1 MQKYVE
7 KIKIF
12 QRTKVNIWF
21 PLLIIQI
28 HHNISQTLWKM
39 IIKIKASSKVTG
51 KLPCTLNYLKVQDI
65 WKRVKT
71 FQSYNTLLQGCKS
84 DTVTSNRL

>member
-1 MQKYVE
+1 MEDDHKNKGLIKGNR
-7 KIKIF
+7 KIALYI
-12 QRTKVNIWF
+12 
-21 PLLIIQI
+21 
-28 HHNISQTLWKM
+28 
-39 IIKIKASSKVTG
+39 
-51 KLPCTLNYLKVQDI
+51 CTLNYLKVQDI